1 MLPDVH
7 DTVQCVVTVVE
18 TKAYNVVFQD
28 SVNISMNMH
37 NYMHNVPVFSAP
49 IDMVWLTVLFSV
61 CQLHYM

>member
-18 TKAYNVVFQD
+18 TNAYNVVFQD
-28 SVNISMNMH
+28 SVNISMNM
-37 NYMHNVPVFSAP
+37 YICIMYQCLVLLE
-49 IDMVWLTVLFSV
+49 MVWLTVLFSV